1 MRVSIQQIKDELMRH
16 VNEHTSYS
24 ADFDSVEDAINHYT
38 KELHNEINDFH
49 TLTQEDIDN
58 QNKQYSDDYLFGVKV
73 GDLVWAGDSEVF
85 LSLSNIEDCLR
96 DADERMNDD
105 YNAISDIARY
115 VKFYLI
121 AAQL

>member
-49 TLTQEDIDN
+49 TLIQEDIDN
-58 QNKQYSDDYLFGVKV
+58 QNKRYSDDYLFGAKV

-121 AAQL
+121 ADQL

>member
-16 VNEHTSYS
+16 VNEYTSYS
-24 ADFDSVEDAINHYT
+24 ADFDSAEDAINHYT
-38 KELHNEINDFH
+38 KGLHNEINDFH
-49 TLTQEDIDN
+49 TLTQEDIDS
-58 QNKQYSDDYLFGVKV
+58 QNKRYSDDYLFGAKV
-73 GDLVWAGDSEVF
+73 GNLVWAGDSEVF

-105 YNAISDIARY
+105 YNAISDIDHY

-121 AAQL
+121 TTQL